1 MAERPAPTDPHP
13 WQPFRSQLDFEVA
26 EFCELNMLNRNS
38 TGMLIS
44 LIRRCMFNPD
54 SFTLTSQ
61 HELDELWELA
71 SHKCTPVCDMSLE
84 SINIILVST
93 TPKFEKGSVTV
104 TYKKVDKT
112 YDTYTRPLWNWALSL
127 IQDPNLATC
136 FVWDAEKAYK
146 FNGESYVQFYHE
158 PWTADAFWAAQVS
171 ECDFRTSS
179 GI

>member
-1 MAERPAPTDPHP
+1 
-13 WQPFRSQLDFEVA
+13 
-26 EFCELNMLNRNS
+26 
-38 TGMLIS
+38 
-44 LIRRCMFNPD
+44 MFNPD